1 MPMIDNSKDLARYTV
16 LERVNHWLV
25 AICFILVTLSGLSFF
40 HPAFWPFTLLFGG
53 GVWTRIL
60 HPYIGVVMVISFA
73 FEFVHFRVP
82 NAMTPTDWEWLKRIG
97 EVVRGDDRNMP
108 PQGKYN
114 GGQKVMFWVMASCLL
129 LMTLSGVI
137 MWRAFFTFPV
147 TLVRV
152 ASVIH
157 AAVGAVFIG
166 FIFIHIYAGIWT
178 SGAVGAMVYG
188 TVSRAWAKQHHPN
201 WYRQMTGR

>member
-1 MPMIDNSKDLARYTV
+1 
-16 LERVNHWLV
+16 
-25 AICFILVTLSGLSFF
+25 
-40 HPAFWPFTLLFGG
+40 
-53 GVWTRIL
+53 
-60 HPYIGVVMVISFA
+60 
-73 FEFVHFRVP
+73 
-82 NAMTPTDWEWLKRIG
+82 
-97 EVVRGDDRNMP
+97 
-108 PQGKYN
+108 
-114 GGQKVMFWVMASCLL
+114 
-129 LMTLSGVI
+129 MTLSGI
-137 MWRAFFTFPV
+137 TMWRAFFTFPV

-178 SGAVGAMVYG
+178 RGAVGAMVYG